1 MVVGNSL
8 FWANW
13 SVAIGTIAVAVAT
26 LALAWVTRRSVRTA
40 TDELRLER
48 ERLTASQWPRVFP
61 NPPLTWSEG
70 AVPYNQD
77 PTPWPSVLPV
87 KNRGPGVALN
97 VRARLDWPARA
108 GGVHVESVPTS
119 LAPDDSADL
128 RINWGVEPRTD
139 WADVSGALTYSD
151 ITGAVWQTQFHVSI
165 GNFDRRIVDVG
176 ETTRHGA
183 DPAVVTVG
191 EQSRWRRIVL
201 SGRAR

>member
-1 MVVGNSL
+1 MLVGNSL

-48 ERLTASQWPRVFP
+48 QRLTAAQWPRVFP

-70 AVPYNQD
+70 APPYNQD
-77 PTPWPSVLPV
+77 PRPWASVLPV
-87 KNRGPGVALN
+87 KNAGPGVALN
-97 VRARLDWPARA
+97 VRARLDWSAPA
-108 GGVHVESVPTS
+108 GVHVESVPTS

-128 RINWGVEPRTD
+128 RINWGVQPRTD

-151 ITGAVWQTQFHVSI
+151 ITGAVWQTHFHVSI

-176 ETTRHGA
+176 ETIRLAA
-183 DPAVVTVG
+183 DPPAVTIG
-191 EQSRWRRIVL
+191 KQPRWRRIL
-201 SGRAR
+201 PLGKG

>member
-26 LALAWVTRRSVRTA
+26 LLLALVTRRSVRTA

-70 AVPYNQD
+70 APPYNQD
-77 PTPWPSVLPV
+77 PRPWASVLPV
-87 KNRGPGVALN
+87 KNGGPGVALN
-97 VRARLDWPARA
+97 VRARLDWPAPA
-108 GGVHVESVPTS
+108 GVHVESVPTS

-128 RINWGVEPRTD
+128 RINWGVQPRTD
-139 WADVSGALTYSD
+139 WADVSGTLTYSD
-151 ITGAVWQTQFHVSI
+151 ITGAVWQTQFRVSL

-176 ETTRHGA
+176 ETIRLGA
-183 DPAVVTVG
+183 DPPIVAIG
-191 EQSRWRRIVL
+191 KQSRWRLR
-201 SGRAR
+201 SGKG